1 MRFDFQ
7 RRKQPMLSE
16 QQPKVQNAE
25 VPFPLYSSVHV
36 KDDVS
41 AQEYSGKETI
51 QLLRYIYIY
60 EI

>member
-41 AQEYSGKETI
+41 AQEYSGKYKS
-51 QLLRYIYIY
+51 LC
-60 EI
+60 

>member
-16 QQPKVQNAE
+16 QQPKVHNAE

-36 KDDVS
+36 KNDVS
-41 AQEYSGKETI
+41 AQEYSGKYKS
-51 QLLRYIYIY
+51 LC
-60 EI
+60 